1 MNAHDL
7 TAKELA
13 IKLIAALYAGG
24 MLNGPTYQNILEK
37 YS

>member
-13 IKLIAALYAGG
+13 IKLIAALYEGG
-24 MLNGPTYQNILEK
+24 MLSVPTYQNILEK
-37 YS
+37 YT